1 MDNNLMPAR
10 AVPPGRILRR
20 ELQARGWTQEELA
33 DILGCSAQ
41 TITEIVRGTT
51 QITPETAVALGT
63 AFGTS
68 PRVLVEPRSQ
78 PRFHDSDA
86 DPRGSVERAR
96 SPRQVMR
103 GAARLL
109 VPAELL

>member
-41 TITEIVRGTT
+41 TITEIVRGTK

-68 PRVLVEPRSQ
+68 PEFWSNLEASRAS
-78 PRFHDSDA
+78 HDSDA
-86 DPRGSVERAR
+86 DPEEASNERDHPAR
-96 SPRQVMR
+96 
-103 GAARLL
+103 
-109 VPAELL
+109 